1 MYRTVHEHCFK
12 CYFSN
17 TGTKVTEILKVTKKK
32 KSGPGMYLWILKNKN
47 S

>member
-32 KSGPGMYLWILKNKN
+32 KWPWNVFVDFKKQK
-47 S
+47 